1 MRNTAEIMLTYS
13 EAIEEL
19 IEDVEADPDK
29 NLSEVEQNIM
39 NAIEV
44 ANIIDEEGL
53 YGFWMSPLNHD
64 AMLKSLDEIAAYAL
78 LDLFQ
83 SSQWCGNRN
92 QDQELSKDELAY
104 LEEIESEITPLLREL
119 PDQLQEYLE
128 DEM

>member
-1 MRNTAEIMLTYS
+1 MLEFS

-29 NLSEVEQNIM
+29 TLSEVEQNIM
-39 NAIEV
+39 NAVEV
-44 ANIIDEEGL
+44 ASITEEEGL

-64 AMLKSLDEIAAYAL
+64 AMLKSLDEIGAYAL

-83 SSQWCGNRN
+83 SSQWCSTKSP
-92 QDQELSKDELAY
+92 DQELNEVELGY
-104 LEEIESEITPLLREL
+104 LEDIESELTPMLTEL

-128 DEM
+128 DEL